1 MEKVN
6 FSIVSNFS
14 VQDAVRYIL
23 VTMRT
28 KLAIA
33 LLLPAALLL
42 AQPDKTAW
50 DVLKQGLDDKNPD
63 RRRQAITAMAS
74 IGLAPDAV
82 ARIEQ
87 ALQDKEPLVRQ
98 TAAAELGQMKSKQSL
113 PALKS
118 ALDDVSGEVA
128 FAAAKALWEMGDRS
142 GRDLIEDVLTGQQ
155 KASEGVVSGAMRDAK
170 RKIRDPKALAM
181 MGFKEASGALLGP
194 FNIGILAAEQA
205 FKDSSAGGRALAVT
219 LLVTECDAETLRLLE
234 RTSSEDKNWIVKAA
248 AAKALGQCGN
258 QDTIPKLELD
268 LTDSHDAVKFMAA
281 ASIVKLSLR

>member
-1 MEKVN
+1 
-6 FSIVSNFS
+6 
-14 VQDAVRYIL
+14 
-23 VTMRT
+23 MRT